1 MVKRKKDDKVFRE
14 IRRIDGYSC
23 TTYPRGIIM
32 KNGGCEKWP
41 IHYSCSECFLGE
53 RCDTLQFQHSHVSRA
68 WHKKLQ
74 TSHKHISEKKGH
86 KIRNNLEKYV
96 HTLQIGP
103 SQVVKIELSFKRQT
117 YVLGKHQ
124 FIIREQ
130 NYASSILFSLSLSVS
145 LSLLSNVTTTSGFSK
160 YTSVKREGRYE
171 GGGKLSGKRGS

>member
-1 MVKRKKDDKVFRE
+1 MAGVRSDQYITAVRNVSLERDVTL
-14 IRRIDGYSC
+14 YSFN
-23 TTYPRGIIM
+23 TAMSQGP
-32 KNGGCEKWP
+32 
-41 IHYSCSECFLGE
+41 
-53 RCDTLQFQHSHVSRA
+53 DTRNC
-68 WHKKLQ
+68 KLL
-74 TSHKHISEKKGH
+74 TNIFPKKKGH